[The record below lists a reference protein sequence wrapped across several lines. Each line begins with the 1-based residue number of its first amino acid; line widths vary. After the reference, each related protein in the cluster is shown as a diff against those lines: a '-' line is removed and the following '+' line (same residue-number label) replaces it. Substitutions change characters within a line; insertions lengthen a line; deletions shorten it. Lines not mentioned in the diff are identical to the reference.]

1 MVLCKCPKRHK
12 RKEVNQVNKA
22 LLEYEIKK
30 NGFTIAEFC
39 EKIGISKSAY
49 YRKCNGSS
57 EFGVTEI
64 RAIMKLLNLQSAEA
78 IFFADEVS

>member
-1 MVLCKCPKRHK
+1 M
-12 RKEVNQVNKA
+12 NKA

-30 NGFTIAEFC
+30 NGYTITEFC

-57 EFGVTEI
+57 QFDVTEI
-64 RAIMKLLNLQSAEA
+64 RAIMKVLNLQSAEP
-78 IFFADEVS
+78 IFFADMVS